1 MPEPSCKKQEA
12 RKHDARSE
20 LAAQEGRQK
29 ELSQFRKHAHEEGQL
44 QEQASKLAASSAG
57 AGSRWY
63 SETGTWYSETGSGIR
78 KLGFGNWY
86 SESGKWHS
94 ETELRKRESGIRKL

>member
-20 LAAQEGRQK
+20 LAVQEGRQK
-29 ELSQFRKHAHEEGQL
+29 ELSQFRKHAHEEGQP

-63 SETGTWYSETGSGIR
+63 SETGTWYSETGRWHSETGGGIR
-78 KLGFGNWY
+78 KLEFGNWY
-86 SESGKWHS
+86 
-94 ETELRKRESGIRKL
+94 